1 MAGNDDRAFGVD
13 ELQMNVKQS
22 KSLVGTEKRVSIH
35 VTGPGYDK
43 AGSDDG
49 EWGVHSGK
57 LNVWKFEATK

>member
-1 MAGNDDRAFGVD
+1 MGFKEALCYTTQRSISMAGNDDRAFGVD

-49 EWGVHSGK
+49 E
-57 LNVWKFEATK
+57 